1 MDYILKTSDLGVR
14 FGQFVANRG
23 INLNVRPN
31 SIHALIGPNGAGKTT
46 FFNALSGRIL
56 PAEGRVDFNG
66 RDITRMAV
74 NRRTHIG
81 MARCFQITNLFQGLT
96 TRENLRLAAQGLHPR
111 RALNFWS
118 QKENVREASEIADS
132 LIERLSL
139 QKIVNSKVS
148 ELSHGRQRVLEV
160 AMSLASQPKMLLL
173 DEPTSGMGVD
183 DIPMMR
189 DLLRDLSQDHTILY
203 VEHNMHLVMAL
214 SDQITVLYQGEV
226 LVEGTPDEIRADDRV
241 RRVYLGERQHV
252 KA

>member
-1 MDYILKTSDLGVR
+1 MDYILTTSGLGVR
-14 FGQFVANRG
+14 FGLFVANRD
-23 INLNVRPN
+23 INLKVRPN

-46 FFNALSGRIL
+46 FFNALSGRL
-56 PAEGRVDFNG
+56 MPAEGSVTFGG

-81 MARCFQITNLFQGLT
+81 MARCFQITNLFQGLS
-96 TRENLRLAAQGLHPR
+96 TRENLRLAAQGLHNR
-111 RALNFWS
+111 RAMNFWS
-118 QKENVREASEIADS
+118 QKEHIREASDEADR

-139 QKIVNSKVS
+139 QKLAHSKVS

-160 AMSLASQPKMLLL
+160 AMSLASRPKMLLL

-189 DLLRDLSQDHTILY
+189 DLLRDLSRDHTILY
-203 VEHNMHLVMAL
+203 VEHNMHLVMSL
-214 SDQITVLYQGEV
+214 SDRITVLYQGEV
-226 LVEGTPDEIRADDRV
+226 LVEGTPDEIRGDDRV
-241 RRVYLGERQHV
+241 RRVYLGERQHA

>member
-1 MDYILKTSDLGVR
+1 MEYILTTRDLGVR

-23 INLNVRPN
+23 INLKVREN
-31 SIHALIGPNGAGKTT
+31 AIHALIGPNGAGKTT
-46 FFNALSGRIL
+46 FFNALSGRLL
-56 PAEGRVDFNG
+56 PAEGSVTFGG
-66 RDITRMAV
+66 RDITRMPV

-111 RALNFWS
+111 KAMNFWS
-118 QKENVREASEIADS
+118 RKEHISEASDMADS

-139 QKIVNSKVS
+139 QKLAHSKVS

-189 DLLRDLSQDHTILY
+189 DLLQELSRDHTILY

-214 SDQITVLYQGEV
+214 SDRITVLYQGEV
-226 LVEGTPDEIRADDRV
+226 LVEGTPGEIRDDDRV
-241 RRVYLGERQHV
+241 RRVYLGERQHA
-252 KA
+252 KP